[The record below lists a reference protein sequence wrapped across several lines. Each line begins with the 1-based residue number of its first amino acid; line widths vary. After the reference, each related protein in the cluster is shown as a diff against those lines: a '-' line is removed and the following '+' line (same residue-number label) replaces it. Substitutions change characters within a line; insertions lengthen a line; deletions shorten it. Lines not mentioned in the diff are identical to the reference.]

1 MTRNKNGASGA
12 KIRIIDDV
20 YIDSERQAILEGLQ
34 SDEAVLDAPGGP
46 AAGGH
51 GRATQRK
58 DGHGRD
64 SRGYP
69 QLSRLGR
76 YSKGQPE
83 NARHAKKRLLARI
96 SRSLTRVERD
106 PQAAGRLPPAAK
118 RLVEPDRREQ
128 LAGGEARVERGRVD
142 RDARLG
148 DLGRDVS
155 TLDREEPIPE
165 VERDPVGDRPAQAAA
180 RLPGESA
187 HLAHAGDRG
196 IELRQVLIHAELVAA
211 AADTAAEVAGQPV
224 SEVVVLGA
232 AVQRDQPALLELL
245 TLDLLERCRPKAAAT
260 SEGQAERVL
269 GFIAGEALGGVN
281 HPAELVALGKL
292 AALGGDSAGYSLA
305 AANGWAARARP
316 R

>member
-1 MTRNKNGASGA
+1 M
-12 KIRIIDDV
+12 
-20 YIDSERQAILEGLQ
+20 
-34 SDEAVLDAPGGP
+34 
-46 AAGGH
+46 
-51 GRATQRK
+51 
-58 DGHGRD
+58 
-64 SRGYP
+64 
-69 QLSRLGR
+69 
-76 YSKGQPE
+76 
-83 NARHAKKRLLARI
+83 
-96 SRSLTRVERD
+96 
-106 PQAAGRLPPAAK
+106 
-118 RLVEPDRREQ
+118 
-128 LAGGEARVERGRVD
+128 
-142 RDARLG
+142 G
-148 DLGRDVS
+148 DLGGNVS
-155 TLDREEPIPE
+155 ALDREEPIPE
-165 VERDPVGDRPAQAAA
+165 VGRDPVGDRPAQAAA

-196 IELRQVLIHAELVAA
+196 IEPRQVLIHAELV

-292 AALGGDSAGYSLA
+292 AALGDDSAGYSLA